1 MTGSSQQFKPDIHQ
15 QIKVQIGLF
24 TRLLPG
30 QQARA
35 LCIICQSKFI
45 ILHSMGYPPFIR
57 YQVTSC
63 DKLITFMIV
72 QVL

>member
-15 QIKVQIGLF
+15 QIKVQIG
-24 TRLLPG
+24 LLPG

-45 ILHSMGYPPFIR
+45 ILHSMGYSPFIR